1 MLVSPALAMTTF
13 PLIETKWR
21 TSDLNKFELFQ
32 AGRNI
37 ICITHFHFKSL
48 EVPVEV

>member
-1 MLVSPALAMTTF
+1 MLVSPALVMTTF

-32 AGRNI
+32 AGRSI
-37 ICITHFHFKSL
+37 IWHYPFSFQKS
-48 EVPVEV
+48 